1 MSDFELKPL
10 HKDSIPAALDK
21 VTRYR
26 LLNESFAA
34 ESICLD
40 VLEIDPDNQHALV
53 LLLLAMT
60 DQFLEGYNVSNK
72 NIQEVLTRISND
84 YERTYYSGI
93 AREKRAK
100 AQLNKNSP
108 GSNFVAYEL
117 FCDAMECYDRAIPIR
132 PEGNDDAVL
141 RWNTCARLI
150 MRHKLQAKEED
161 KTINLL
167 E

>member
-1 MSDFELKPL
+1 MHPL
-10 HKDSIPAALDK
+10 
-21 VTRYR
+21 
-26 LLNESFAA
+26 AA

-40 VLEIDPDNQHALV
+40 VSEIDPNNQQALV

-72 NIQEVLTRISND
+72 KVQEVLNWIIND

-93 AREKRAK
+93 AREKCAK

-108 GSNFVAYEL
+108 GSNFVAYKL
-117 FCDAMECYDRAIPIR
+117 FRNLMACYDRAILIR

-141 RWNTCARLI
+141 RWNTCSRLI
-150 MRHKLQAKEED
+150 MRQKLLAKEED

>member
-1 MSDFELKPL
+1 MPDFDLKPL

-21 VTRYR
+21 GTRYR
-26 LLNESFAA
+26 LFNESFAA

-40 VLEIDPDNQHALV
+40 ILEIDPENQQALV

-60 DQFLEGYNVSNK
+60 DQFLEGYSVSNK
-72 NIQEVLTRISND
+72 QVQEVLNRIGND

-117 FCDAMECYDRAIPIR
+117 FRDAMDCYDRAIPMR
-132 PEGNDDAVL
+132 SEANDDAIL

-150 MRHKLQAKEED
+150 MRHKLLAKEED
-161 KTINLL
+161 KTISLL